1 MFTDIQAYKVDLKK
15 YYEELQK
22 VVLSEESEKQKK
34 ELDSIFKDKVRKYL
48 PTCLN
53 IVNTNF
59 NCKFSLYKEGK
70 DYDSAMRMVDTKVK
84 KTKEEVENE
93 LNYYYSN
100 MSNSIAPNEKP
111 NLDLALEILK
121 VYVDDNFYNNI
132 TQSKYLNEAVSMQ
145 VESNPGD
152 TFKPAANN
160 LIPKTT
166 DEIQYNPYAGQ
177 PIDYGNNNQV
187 TESKID
193 SSNFGVGQANSVNN
207 SKRAVSDKEFA
218 YSDVIDASSL
228 SIFNNPNKG
237 N

>member
-1 MFTDIQAYKVDLKK
+1 MFTDIQLYKIDLKK
-15 YYEELQK
+15 YYEEINK
-22 VVLSEESEKQKK
+22 VIPSEESEKQKK

-59 NCKFSLYKEGK
+59 HCKFSLYKEGK

-84 KTKEEVENE
+84 KTREEVENE

-100 MSNSIAPNEKP
+100 NANTIAPNEKP
-111 NLDLALEILK
+111 NVDLALEILK
-121 VYVDDNFYNNI
+121 VYVTDDYYNIIN
-132 TQSKYLNEAVSMQ
+132 QSKYLNEAMSMQ
-145 VESNPGD
+145 TNDTTES
-152 TFKPAANN
+152 FKPAANN
-160 LIPKTT
+160 LIPKTV

-177 PIDYGNNNQV
+177 PIDYNNNNTQN
-187 TESKID
+187 TNTTID
-193 SSNFGVGQANSVNN
+193 ANNFGKTQTTGEALN
-207 SKRAVSDKEFA
+207 KRIMSDKEFA
-218 YSDVIDASSL
+218 NSDVIDAGSL